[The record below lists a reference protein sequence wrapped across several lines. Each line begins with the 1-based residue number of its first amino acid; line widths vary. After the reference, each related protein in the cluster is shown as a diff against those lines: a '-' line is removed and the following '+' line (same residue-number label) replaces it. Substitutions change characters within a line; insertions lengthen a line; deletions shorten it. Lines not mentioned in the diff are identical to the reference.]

1 MGDAPALPQISFGE
15 RFRVKSRS
23 EKEYVARFLHQDEH
37 SVFVR
42 MDTGEIARFS
52 PERLK
57 WSTYQ
62 TADDLLGQ
70 SPVQKGDDVLVE
82 CGAGSLRGKL
92 ASPLGEAMLRLE
104 NGLCIQSSDV
114 YALHLMFRAPKL
126 VEGDLFWIQSNS
138 GRSYNGRVL
147 QVLKDNARV
156 RLSTREEVT
165 LRLSSLDI
173 NTLFVAVPIPRSTLT
188 GEA

>member
-1 MGDAPALPQISFGE
+1 MGDAPTIPKITFGE

-23 EKEYVARFLHQDEH
+23 QKEYVARFLHQDEH
-37 SVFVR
+37 SLFVR
-42 MDTGEIARFS
+42 MDTGEIARFT

-57 WSTYQ
+57 WSTFQ
-62 TADDLLGQ
+62 AAADLLGH
-70 SPVQKGDDVLVE
+70 PPIHEGDDVLVE

-92 ASPLGEAMLRLE
+92 ASPLGEPLLRLE
-104 NGLCIQSSDV
+104 NGLCIQSEDV

-126 VEGDLFWIQSNS
+126 VDGDLFWIRSNS
-138 GRSYNGRVL
+138 GRSYDGRVL
-147 QVLKDNARV
+147 HVTKDNARV

-173 NTLFVAVPIPRSTLT
+173 DTLFVAVPIPLSAVT
-188 GEA
+188 GKA